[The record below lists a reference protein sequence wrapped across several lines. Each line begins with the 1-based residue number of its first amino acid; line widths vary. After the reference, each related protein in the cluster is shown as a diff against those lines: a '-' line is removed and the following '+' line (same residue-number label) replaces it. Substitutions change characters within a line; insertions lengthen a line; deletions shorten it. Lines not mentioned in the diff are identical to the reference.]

1 MEATYGDD
9 VHSRRRPLP
18 AELERLAPASV
29 AAMNLRC
36 FNPQFYIASRVGDAA
51 LDQEMA
57 RRAGGFDDQM
67 GIVIDALRVLCA
79 AVPTEGLLP
88 ADRLALDRLHALG
101 ERANSRASNDGAA
114 SAGLTSAEVDDLV
127 ERLRRL
133 RRHDPEA
140 ADEILRRLVEEAAAP
155 EGTSP
160 G

>member
-1 MEATYGDD
+1 
-9 VHSRRRPLP
+9 
-18 AELERLAPASV
+18 
-29 AAMNLRC
+29 MNLRC

-57 RRAGGFDDQM
+57 FRAVGRDDQM
-67 GIVIDALRVLCA
+67 GIIIDALRVLCA

-88 ADRLALDRLHALG
+88 ADRLALERLKALKVG
-101 ERANSRASNDGAA
+101 ADSPAGNDGAA
-114 SAGLTSAEVDDLV
+114 GAALTTADVDDLI

-133 RRHDPEA
+133 RRQDPGA

-155 EGTSP
+155 AGAGP